1 MRRSRVVR
9 QIRIAAPTRRYAWC
23 PSGSR
28 SRRSAGRG
36 ATGRAGRGSLC
47 FSPDRPLRQVRRHRL
62 RANDDGAPER
72 RRPLTRRWPMR
83 AMGPEPDARRGG
95 GPSRVSIPST
105 RTRGP
110 GSSSPR
116 TAAPCDR
123 GTRACP
129 LDDERSK
136 DRGSGLGLGQPVGEW
151 PQADRLVQA
160 GDNRRCGAEGSG
172 SSDRSRSVQI
182 RSPTTALEAQFF
194 VDRGGRKSSGF
205 TNSHADET
213 TSGINERRPIHFL
226 LQIEPA
232 SIGRTAKRVQT
243 LAGFEWRIQLSPLE
257 PGRAGDRLAEVDPTF
272 LTGHLPPFRGRFLPT
287 SKRPR
292 PPIGARLANAPALR
306 LGCPRP

>member
-1 MRRSRVVR
+1 MRGVHQGHGRADQRGEAQRVERVADHSVSVPTGHFGRFVGIGFGRTTMGR
-9 QIRIAAPTRRYAWC
+9 Q
-23 PSGSR
+23 
-28 SRRSAGRG
+28 SAG
-36 ATGRAGRGSLC
+36 GR
-47 FSPDRPLRQVRRHRL
+47 SP
-62 RANDDGAPER
+62 GG
-72 RRPLTRRWPMR
+72 WPMR
-83 AMGPEPDARRGG
+83 AMGPQPDARRGG
-95 GPSRVSIPST
+95 GPSRVSIPSA

-136 DRGSGLGLGQPVGEW
+136 DRGSDLGLGQSVGEW

-243 LAGFEWRIQLSPLE
+243 LAGFEWRIQLSSLSPNA
-257 PGRAGDRLAEVDPTF
+257 PAIALAEVDPTF
-272 LTGHLPPFRGRFLPT
+272 LTGHCRLFEDDFCPHRSSRGRRSEPDLPT
-287 SKRPR
+287 HRR
-292 PPIGARLANAPALR
+292 CA
-306 LGCPRP
+306 